1 MSPVKRLL
9 AFGQGCLA
17 AGVTAYTFYRSWIA
31 FGIFMV
37 PACIYP
43 WFYERIWREKQRR
56 KLEIQ
61 FKESI
66 QIMAGA
72 LNAGYSAENAI
83 VVSCKELEQLYDP
96 REIIVRE
103 FKSMAEQMKLNRP
116 VEEVIQELADRSS
129 LGEIQ
134 RFAQIFRIAKRS
146 GGRLAPIIS
155 HTVSIMED
163 QSQVK
168 EEIRTMTAS
177 VQFEQKVMNVIPFLM
192 IFYIDLSSP
201 GFFQVMY
208 ETAVG
213 RLIMT
218 ACLLLYLLSCY
229 LSSKILDIEI
239 A

>member
-9 AFGQGCLA
+9 ALGQGCLA
-17 AGVTAYTFYRSWIA
+17 AGAAAYTFYRSWIA

-37 PACIYP
+37 PAFMYP

-83 VVSCKELEQLYDP
+83 AVSCKELEQLYDP

-116 VEEVIQELADRSS
+116 VEEVIQELADRSG

-201 GFFQVMY
+201 GFFQAMY
-208 ETAVG
+208 ETAAG

>member
-1 MSPVKRLL
+1 MGPVKWLL
-9 AFGQGCLA
+9 AFGQGFFA
-17 AGVTAYTFYRSWIA
+17 AGVAAYTFYRRWIA
-31 FGIFMV
+31 FGIFMI

-43 WFYERIWREKQRR
+43 LFYEKMWRERQRR

-61 FKESI
+61 FKEAI

-72 LNAGYSAENAI
+72 LSAGYSAENA
-83 VVSCKELEQLYDP
+83 VAVSCKELEQLYNP
-96 REIIVRE
+96 KEIIVRE
-103 FKSMAEQMKLNRP
+103 FKVMEEQMKLNRS
-116 VEEVIQELADRSS
+116 VEEVIQELADRSG

-192 IFYIDLSSP
+192 IFYIDLTSP

-218 ACLLLYLLSCY
+218 ICLWLYLLSCY
-229 LSSKILDIEI
+229 LSSKILNIGI
-239 A
+239 V

>member
-1 MSPVKRLL
+1 MSPAKRLL
-9 AFGQGCLA
+9 AFGWGCLVAGA
-17 AGVTAYTFYRSWIA
+17 AAYTFYRSWAA
-31 FGIFMV
+31 FGAFMV

-43 WFYERIWREKQRR
+43 WFYERFWRERQRR
-56 KLEIQ
+56 KLESQ

-83 VVSCKELEQLYDP
+83 VVSCKEVEQLYGP
-96 REIIVRE
+96 QEIIVRE
-103 FKSMAEQMKLNRP
+103 FKFMAEQMKLNRS
-116 VEEVIQELADRSS
+116 VEEVIQELADRSG

-155 HTVSIMED
+155 HTVSVMED

-177 VQFEQKVMNVIPFLM
+177 VRFEQKVMNVIPFLM
-192 IFYIDLSSP
+192 IFYIDFSSP

-218 ACLLLYLLSCY
+218 VCLLLYLISCY